1 MQGGASTASL
11 GQSEVPRVV
20 SLSQQWRTG
29 AHPASFAIPA
39 SFVDS
44 TCTGPR
50 RTGAHPT
57 QHGAFRVEFRC
68 VCRDSCRICC
78 RIAYGFLR
86 VVRDHPCVST
96 ADAVAKKIECPCL
109 LFRKRGVLLSIPRLQ
124 PIRGSAHATPL
135 DGLKLT
141 TYPAPLTTTFG
152 AATEVGMEVRVGCV
166 LFSLSTARYGS
177 SASFRTAP
185 PGGGPALT
193 RMLLEVEERNWC
205 CALAGLTLVEA
216 AP

>member
-57 QHGAFRVEFRC
+57 QHGAFRVEFA
-68 VCRDSCRICC
+68 V
-78 RIAYGFLR
+78 YVVTR
-86 VVRDHPCVST
+86 VVSAVGSRTVS
-96 ADAVAKKIECPCL
+96 
-109 LFRKRGVLLSIPRLQ
+109 
-124 PIRGSAHATPL
+124 
-135 DGLKLT
+135 
-141 TYPAPLTTTFG
+141 
-152 AATEVGMEVRVGCV
+152 
-166 LFSLSTARYGS
+166 YG
-177 SASFRTAP
+177 
-185 PGGGPALT
+185 
-193 RMLLEVEERNWC
+193 
-205 CALAGLTLVEA
+205 
-216 AP
+216 